1 MYFLSD
7 PFNINI
13 GGVRF
18 YKTNIKASKSAN
30 CCHYLMYETSN
41 LVGKQNQYINNE
53 SQLHETCGE
62 SGYLNCVI
70 AKDASKKLDFLILV
84 IETLQ
89 INATD
94 SLFLKAKNIG
104 LSDDFS
110 SRVQFWK
117 IRCSNP
123 LRNNLPL
130 NLYLLNRSIHLL
142 NLFLPW
148 QKTFIHLLD
157 NYFPLK
163 NLRHLIKSDGIY
175 FSRLK
180 SLITERMNVKRS
192 YITSLINDD
201 NNEYFKELLVILS
214 LSCGKGGACRLKAS
228 LYHQY

>member
-1 MYFLSD
+1 MKKSNLNSTQVNNGSKHKVKTIGD
-7 PFNINI
+7 PF
-13 GGVRF
+13 
-18 YKTNIKASKSAN
+18 Y
-30 CCHYLMYETSN
+30 
-41 LVGKQNQYINNE
+41 
-53 SQLHETCGE
+53 
-62 SGYLNCVI
+62 NCVL
-70 AKDASKKLDFLILV
+70 ANDASRKVDFLILV

-104 LSDDFS
+104 LSDDFT

-123 LRNNLPL
+123 LRNSYTFSSLTSEQIDSL
-130 NLYLLNRSIHLL
+130 VELISSMAENLYPLIRQLLSSKESKTL
-142 NLFLPW
+142 NQERWYLF
-148 QKTFIHLLD
+148 
-157 NYFPLK
+157 
-163 NLRHLIKSDGIY
+163 S
-175 FSRLK
+175 SRLK

-201 NNEYFKELLVILS
+201 KHEYFRELLVILS